1 MCSNTQTSFVKDQ
14 RIVLMNKM
22 QKSLKEASHKKRI
35 VVNVK
40 SPSEHKAKSTKK
52 FVIKRDSINT

>member
-1 MCSNTQTSFVKDQ
+1 
-14 RIVLMNKM
+14 M